1 MKEETAEIT
10 PVQVTQSGTEQNN
23 ETSFGAGNA
32 VDKNLTT
39 FSTSVVH
46 NGEVWLKLEF
56 DRSYFI
62 NRVVVHFVFY
72 TNWYSDDTFDDTTEL
87 EGEEKFKRFVDSF
100 NNVGVSVYQATLK
113 RKSCGTLQL
122 TYELKQSDQIY
133 TINCRVEGD
142 SVKLSKTS
150 GRIFILEVVVLTL
163 AGRYTAIYI
172 KLPSFQF
179 QPSFCRGNTRPARG
193 SNSKLT
199 LLSQRER

>member
-23 ETSFGAGNA
+23 ETSFGAENA
-32 VDKNLTT
+32 VDKNLMTL
-39 FSTSVVH
+39 STSVVH

-56 DRSYFI
+56 GGSYFI

-72 TNWYSDDTFDDTTEL
+72 TNWYFDESFD
-87 EGEEKFKRFVDSF
+87 EGEKKFEGFVDNF
-100 NNVGVSVYQATLK
+100 NNVGVSVYQEGLK

-122 TYELKQSDQIY
+122 TYGLKQSDQIY

-150 GRIFILEVVVLTL
+150 GRILVLEVAVLTL
-163 AGRYTAIYI
+163 AGSY
-172 KLPSFQF
+172 
-179 QPSFCRGNTRPARG
+179 
-193 SNSKLT
+193 
-199 LLSQRER
+199 